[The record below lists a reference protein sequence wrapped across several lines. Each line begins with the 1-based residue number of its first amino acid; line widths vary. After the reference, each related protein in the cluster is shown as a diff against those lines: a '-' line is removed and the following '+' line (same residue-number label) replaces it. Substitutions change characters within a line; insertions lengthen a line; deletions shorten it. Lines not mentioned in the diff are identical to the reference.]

1 MATRKAGS
9 AAKKTTRSKS
19 QSTKTTVTT
28 AKSVSAKVSKP
39 KLNLRSNDVA
49 TSFIGEFIGVFVL
62 VSVYLITK
70 GEALWMGFTL
80 IAVVL
85 LVGTL
90 SGSHL
95 NPLVTVG
102 AWVTRRMDHLR
113 TVVYLVAQFL
123 GASAAF
129 VLLSTYMNAVQPEG
143 AVGMVQPVREVFKLV
158 PLSEANQWLV
168 FGAEVLGATLFAF
181 AFASVYKASVDRVTR
196 ALTIGFGWLAVVLV
210 VGVLAGYVGGQVAIN
225 PASAFAASAVDW
237 TNINWTA
244 VVVYLGA
251 PLVGGVVGFALR
263 DLVEAK

>member
-39 KLNLRSNDVA
+39 KLDLRNNDIA

-95 NPLVTVG
+95 NPLVTIG

-129 VLLSTYMNAVQPEG
+129 VLLSTYMNAIPPEG
-143 AVGMVQPVREVFKLV
+143 TGLVQPVREVFKLV
-158 PLSEANQWLV
+158 PLSEANQWFI

-196 ALTIGFGWLAVVLV
+196 ALTIGFGWLAIVLV
-210 VGVLAGYVGGQVAIN
+210 VGVLAGYVGGQVALN
-225 PASAFAASAVDW
+225 PAAAFAASAVDW
-237 TNINWTA
+237 TNINWSG

-251 PLVGGVVGFALR
+251 PLVGGVLGFALR